1 MFTYNEQGEK
11 MKELMIN
18 KEGHVWNIFDYILYL
33 ENKIESRDDLV
44 TAIHSLIIPY
54 DTPIKKQIMD
64 LLIK

>member
-33 ENKIESRDDLV
+33 ENKIDELKKESENGK
-44 TAIHSLIIPY
+44 IKSL
-54 DTPIKKQIMD
+54 QNN
-64 LLIK
+64 